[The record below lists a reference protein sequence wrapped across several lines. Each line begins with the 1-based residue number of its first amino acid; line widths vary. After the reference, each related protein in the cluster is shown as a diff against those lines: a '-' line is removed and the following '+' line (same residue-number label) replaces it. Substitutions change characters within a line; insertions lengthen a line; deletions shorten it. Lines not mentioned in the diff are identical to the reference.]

1 MTEQS
6 RPLAHALPGRC
17 AGIMPGAAP
26 AAPRTAARR
35 LRGLVLAG
43 TALGLL
49 AACDQPLDFDMRGN
63 FGNTLDTAEAA
74 RQPVMNRPA
83 PDARGVI
90 SYPNY
95 QVAVARRGDTVADVA
110 NRIGMSAEELAR
122 FNGLR
127 PADPLRPDEV
137 VALPRR
143 VAEPAGGFAGM
154 PQGGNDITAIA
165 AGAIDRSAAVSTT
178 TLPPAGGGMITPVA
192 SAPAAVTPVAQPPAG
207 TEPTRHQVRRGE
219 TAFTIARLYNVSVR
233 SLAEWNGLGADYTI
247 REGQFLL
254 IPVADA
260 QPPARPV
267 ATAAAVTA
275 PGSGS
280 PTPVP
285 PSAATPLPSETTRP
299 AAAPAPAPAAP
310 NLGSTQT
317 APARTAQLATPV
329 QGTIIRDYQ
338 KGRNDGL
345 DIQAP
350 PGTAVV
356 AAEAGT
362 VAAITASADQIPIIV
377 IRHPDN
383 LLTVYANVEGA
394 TVKKD
399 DRVTRGQ
406 KIAQIRSGSSNYL
419 HFEVRRGFDSVDP
432 TPFLAPR

>member
-1 MTEQS
+1 MTQQS
-6 RPLAHALPGRC
+6 RPAACLAHHQGQFRLGQ
-17 AGIMPGAAP
+17 
-26 AAPRTAARR
+26 TLRR
-35 LRGLVLAG
+35 VLLTG

-49 AACDQPLDFDMRGN
+49 AACDRPLDFDMRGN

-74 RQPVMNRPA
+74 RQPVANRPT

-95 QVAVARRGDTVADVA
+95 QVAVAQRGDTVSDVA
-110 NRIGMSAEELAR
+110 SRIGVNAEELAR
-122 FNGLR
+122 FNGMR

-137 VALPRR
+137 LALPGR
-143 VAEPAGGFAGM
+143 VAEPSPATGAVGT
-154 PQGGNDITAIA
+154 DITSMASS
-165 AGAIDRSAAVSTT
+165 AIDRSGPSSVSTT
-178 TLPPAGGGMITPVA
+178 TLPPLTGGATPA
-192 SAPAAVTPVAQPPAG
+192 AAPARSAIPQAQAG
-207 TEPTRHQVRRGE
+207 MEPTRHRVQRGE
-219 TAFTIARLYNVSVR
+219 TAFTVSRLYNVSVR

-247 REGQFLL
+247 REGQYLL
-254 IPVADA
+254 IPVPDTAA
-260 QPPARPV
+260 PQRPA
-267 ATAAAVTA
+267 ATATTAVSA
-275 PGSGS
+275 PGAGS

-285 PSAATPLPSETTRP
+285 PSAATPLPRETPAP
-299 AAAPAPAPAAP
+299 AAAPAPPTAAP
-310 NLGSTQT
+310 NLGASQT
-317 APARTAQLATPV
+317 APARSAQLATPV

-350 PGTAVV
+350 SGTAIV

-394 TVKKD
+394 VVKKD
-399 DRVTRGQ
+399 DKVTRGQ

-419 HFEVRRGFDSVDP
+419 HFEVRKGFDSVDP
-432 TPFLAPR
+432 TPYLAAR

>member
-1 MTEQS
+1 MTHTS
-6 RPLAHALPGRC
+6 RPAARALPAPHLG
-17 AGIMPGAAP
+17 AGIRADRHM
-26 AAPRTAARR
+26 RR
-35 LRGLVLAG
+35 MRAMVLAG
-43 TALGLL
+43 TALAVL
-49 AACDQPLDFDMRGN
+49 AACDEPLDFDMRGN

-110 NRIGMSAEELAR
+110 TRIGVSADELAR

-137 VALPRR
+137 LALPRR

-154 PQGGNDITAIA
+154 PQTGNDITAIA
-165 AGAIDRSAAVSTT
+165 AGAIDRSGGTAVSTT
-178 TLPPAGGGMITPVA
+178 TLPPAGGGMISPVA
-192 SAPAAVTPVAQPPAG
+192 SAPAAQAPRGV
-207 TEPTRHQVRRGE
+207 EPTRHQVRRGE
-219 TAFTIARLYNVSVR
+219 TAFTISRLYNVSVR

-254 IPVADA
+254 IPVPDA
-260 QPPARPV
+260 QPPARP
-267 ATAAAVTA
+267 ATTTAAVTA
-275 PGSGS
+275 PGTGT

-285 PSAATPLPSETTRP
+285 PSAATPLPTETTRP

-310 NLGSTQT
+310 DLGATQS
-317 APARTAQLATPV
+317 APAQTAQLATPV

-356 AAEAGT
+356 AAEGGT

-406 KIAQIRSGSSNYL
+406 KIAQIRSGDANYL

>member
-6 RPLAHALPGRC
+6 RSADRRTSRPGEEIQRRT
-17 AGIMPGAAP
+17 
-26 AAPRTAARR
+26 APRRTLRR
-35 LRGLVLAG
+35 LILAG

-49 AACDQPLDFDMRGN
+49 AACDRPLDFDMRGN

-74 RQPVMNRPA
+74 RQPVANRPT

-110 NRIGMSAEELAR
+110 TRVGVSADELAR

-143 VAEPAGGFAGM
+143 VAEPAGGFATGQSGGTDIAGM
-154 PQGGNDITAIA
+154 ASS
-165 AGAIDRSAAVSTT
+165 AIDRSDAAAVSTT
-178 TLPPAGGGMITPVA
+178 TLPPAGGGMITPA
-192 SAPAAVTPVAQPPAG
+192 SAAPAAAATTAATPPRAQVG
-207 TEPTRHQVRRGE
+207 QEPTRHQVKRGE

-247 REGQFLL
+247 REGQYLL
-254 IPVADA
+254 IPVPEA
-260 QPPARPV
+260 QPPARP
-267 ATAAAVTA
+267 APAAAVTA
-275 PGSGS
+275 PGAGS

-285 PSAATPLPSETTRP
+285 PSAATPLPAEVPKP
-299 AAAPAPAPAAP
+299 AAAPAPA
-310 NLGSTQT
+310 TT
-317 APARTAQLATPV
+317 APDLGAGQSAPSRNAQLATPV

-338 KGRNDGL
+338 KGKNDGL
-345 DIQAP
+345 SIQAP
-350 PGTAVV
+350 SGTAIV

-362 VAAITASADQIPIIV
+362 VAAITTSADQVPIIV

-399 DRVTRGQ
+399 DKVTRGQ

-419 HFEVRRGFDSVDP
+419 HFEVRKGFDSVDP
-432 TPFLAPR
+432 TPYLAPR

>member
-6 RPLAHALPGRC
+6 RP
-17 AGIMPGAAP
+17 
-26 AAPRTAARR
+26 AAPRTCRLGEKTQGQTSARR
-35 LRGLVLAG
+35 TLRRLILAG

-49 AACDQPLDFDMRGN
+49 AACDRPLDFDMRGN

-74 RQPVMNRPA
+74 RQPVANRPQ

-95 QVAVARRGDTVADVA
+95 QVAVARQGDTVADVA
-110 NRIGMSAEELAR
+110 TRIGVAPDELAR

-143 VAEPAGGFAGM
+143 VAEPSAATGGFGTVQAPGT
-154 PQGGNDITAIA
+154 DITSLASS
-165 AGAIDRSAAVSTT
+165 AIDRSDAAAVSTT
-178 TLPPAGGGMITPVA
+178 TLPPAGGGMITPSA
-192 SAPAAVTPVAQPPAG
+192 SAQPASAATPRPQVGQ
-207 TEPTRHQVRRGE
+207 EPTRHQVKRGE

-254 IPVADA
+254 IPVPDA
-260 QPPARPV
+260 QAPARPV
-267 ATAAAVTA
+267 ATAAVTA
-275 PGSGS
+275 PGAGS

-285 PSAATPLPSETTRP
+285 PSAATPLPTEVPTP
-299 AAAPAPAPAAP
+299 AAAPAPATSAP
-310 NLGSTQT
+310 DLGAEQS
-317 APARTAQLATPV
+317 APARNAQLATPV
-329 QGTIIRDYQ
+329 QGTIIRDYE
-338 KGRNDGL
+338 KGKNDGL
-345 DIQAP
+345 DIQAAS
-350 PGTAVV
+350 GTAIV
-356 AAEAGT
+356 AAEGGT
-362 VAAITASADQIPIIV
+362 VAAITASADQVPIIV

-399 DRVTRGQ
+399 DKVTRGQ

-419 HFEVRRGFDSVDP
+419 HFEVRKGFDSVDP
-432 TPFLAPR
+432 TPYLAPR

>member
-6 RPLAHALPGRC
+6 RP
-17 AGIMPGAAP
+17 AARHIFR
-26 AAPRTAARR
+26 AEVTARGCSAPRPRGGLRR
-35 LRGLVLAG
+35 LILAG

-49 AACDQPLDFDMRGN
+49 AACDRPLDFDMRGN

-74 RQPVMNRPA
+74 RQPVANRPA

-110 NRIGMSAEELAR
+110 TRIGIAPEELAR

-127 PADPLRPDEV
+127 PADALRPDEV

-143 VAEPAGGFAGM
+143 VAEPVGGFATT
-154 PQGGNDITAIA
+154 QTGGTDITSLASS
-165 AGAIDRSAAVSTT
+165 AIDRSDAAAVSTT
-178 TLPPAGGGMITPVA
+178 TLPPAGGGMITPA
-192 SAPAAVTPVAQPPAG
+192 SASPAAAAAPRAPVGQ
-207 TEPTRHQVRRGE
+207 EPTRHQVKRGE
-219 TAFTIARLYNVSVR
+219 TAFTISRLYNVSVR

-254 IPVADA
+254 IPVPDMQA
-260 QPPARPV
+260 PARPV
-267 ATAAAVTA
+267 AAAAVTA
-275 PGSGS
+275 PGAGS

-285 PSAATPLPSETTRP
+285 PSAATPLPAAVPAP
-299 AAAPAPAPAAP
+299 AAAPAPATSAPDLGAGQSAA
-310 NLGSTQT
+310 
-317 APARTAQLATPV
+317 ARNAQLATPV

-338 KGRNDGL
+338 KGKNDGL

-350 PGTAVV
+350 AGTAIV

-362 VAAITASADQIPIIV
+362 VAAITASADQVPIIV

-394 TVKKD
+394 VVKKD
-399 DRVTRGQ
+399 DKVTRGQ

-419 HFEVRRGFDSVDP
+419 HFEVRKGFDSVDP
-432 TPFLAPR
+432 TPYLAPR

>member
-1 MTEQS
+1 MTQQS
-6 RPLAHALPGRC
+6 RP
-17 AGIMPGAAP
+17 
-26 AAPRTAARR
+26 APRRMFRPDLTRGGRTLRR
-35 LRGLVLAG
+35 LMLAG

-49 AACDQPLDFDMRGN
+49 AACDRPLDFDMRGN

-74 RQPVMNRPA
+74 RQPVANRPA

-95 QVAVARRGDTVADVA
+95 QVAVARRGDTVTDVA
-110 NRIGMSAEELAR
+110 SRVGISAEELAR

-127 PADPLRPDEV
+127 PADTLRPDEV

-143 VAEPAGGFAGM
+143 VAEPSPATGGFGTVQAPGT
-154 PQGGNDITAIA
+154 DITSLASS
-165 AGAIDRSAAVSTT
+165 AIDRSDAAAVSTT

-192 SAPAAVTPVAQPPAG
+192 SAPAPAATTPRPQVGQ
-207 TEPTRHQVRRGE
+207 EPTRHQVKRGE
-219 TAFTIARLYNVSVR
+219 TAFTISRLYNVSVR

-254 IPVADA
+254 IPVPDTQA
-260 QPPARPV
+260 PARP
-267 ATAAAVTA
+267 AAAVVTA
-275 PGSGS
+275 PGAGS

-285 PSAATPLPSETTRP
+285 PSAATPLPTETTRP
-299 AAAPAPAPAAP
+299 AAAPAPATTAP
-310 NLGSTQT
+310 NLGAAQT
-317 APARTAQLATPV
+317 APSRNAQLATPV

-338 KGRNDGL
+338 KGKNDGL

-350 PGTAVV
+350 AGTAIV
-356 AAEAGT
+356 AAEGGT

-394 TVKKD
+394 VVKKD
-399 DRVTRGQ
+399 DKVTRGQ

-419 HFEVRRGFDSVDP
+419 HFEVRKGFDSVDP
-432 TPFLAPR
+432 TPYLAPR

>member
-1 MTEQS
+1 MTETS
-6 RPLAHALPGRC
+6 RPVTRALP
-17 AGIMPGAAP
+17 ALL
-26 AAPRTAARR
+26 AARADHPQGAR
-35 LRGLVLAG
+35 LRALVLAAG
-43 TALGLL
+43 ALGLL
-49 AACDQPLDFDMRGN
+49 AACDRPLDFDMRGN

-110 NRIGMSAEELAR
+110 SRIGVSADELAR

-137 VALPRR
+137 LALPSR
-143 VAEPAGGFAGM
+143 VAEPSGGFAGV
-154 PQGGNDITAIA
+154 PQSGTDITAMA
-165 AGAIDRSAAVSTT
+165 AGAIDRSGGTAISTT

-192 SAPAAVTPVAQPPAG
+192 SAPAAATPAATPRPAG
-207 TEPTRHQVRRGE
+207 VEPTRHQVRRGE
-219 TAFTIARLYNVSVR
+219 TAFTISRLYNVSVR

-260 QPPARPV
+260 QPPARPAT

-275 PGSGS
+275 PGAGS

-285 PSAATPLPSETTRP
+285 PSAATPLPTETPRP

-310 NLGSTQT
+310 NLGATQS
-317 APARTAQLATPV
+317 APAQTAQLQTPV

-362 VAAITASADQIPIIV
+362 VAAITASADQVPIIV

-394 TVKKD
+394 TVQKD

-406 KIAQIRSGSSNYL
+406 KIAQIRGGSDNYL

>member
-1 MTEQS
+1 MTQQS
-6 RPLAHALPGRC
+6 RPATCLAHHQGQFRLGQ
-17 AGIMPGAAP
+17 
-26 AAPRTAARR
+26 TLRR
-35 LRGLVLAG
+35 VLLTG

-49 AACDQPLDFDMRGN
+49 AACDRPLDFDMRGN

-74 RQPVMNRPA
+74 RQPVANRPT

-95 QVAVARRGDTVADVA
+95 QVAVAQRGDTVSDVA
-110 NRIGMSAEELAR
+110 SRIGVNAEELAR
-122 FNGLR
+122 FNGMR

-137 VALPRR
+137 LALPGR
-143 VAEPAGGFAGM
+143 VAEPSHATGAVGT
-154 PQGGNDITAIA
+154 DITSMASS
-165 AGAIDRSAAVSTT
+165 AIDRSGPSSVSTT
-178 TLPPAGGGMITPVA
+178 TLPPLTGGATPA
-192 SAPAAVTPVAQPPAG
+192 AAPARSAIPQAQAG
-207 TEPTRHQVRRGE
+207 MEPTRHRVQRGE
-219 TAFTIARLYNVSVR
+219 TAFTVSRLYNVSVR

-247 REGQFLL
+247 REGQYLL
-254 IPVADA
+254 IPVPDTAA
-260 QPPARPV
+260 PQRPAAT
-267 ATAAAVTA
+267 ATAAVSA
-275 PGSGS
+275 PGAGS

-285 PSAATPLPSETTRP
+285 PSAATPLPRETPAP
-299 AAAPAPAPAAP
+299 AAAPAPPTAAP
-310 NLGSTQT
+310 NLGASQT
-317 APARTAQLATPV
+317 APARSAQLATPV

-350 PGTAVV
+350 SGTAIV

-394 TVKKD
+394 VVKKD
-399 DRVTRGQ
+399 DKVTRGQ

-419 HFEVRRGFDSVDP
+419 HFEVRKGFDSVDP
-432 TPFLAPR
+432 TPYLVAR

>member
-1 MTEQS
+1 MTQQS
-6 RPLAHALPGRC
+6 RP
-17 AGIMPGAAP
+17 
-26 AAPRTAARR
+26 APRRMFRPALHERGQTLRR
-35 LRGLVLAG
+35 LMLAG
-43 TALGLL
+43 TALGML
-49 AACDQPLDFDMRGN
+49 AACDRPLDFDMRGN

-74 RQPVMNRPA
+74 RQPVANRPA

-110 NRIGMSAEELAR
+110 TRVGVSADELAR

-127 PADPLRPDEV
+127 PADVLRPDEV

-143 VAEPAGGFAGM
+143 VAEPSAATGGFGTIRS
-154 PQGGNDITAIA
+154 PGTDITTLASS
-165 AGAIDRSAAVSTT
+165 AIDRSDAAAVSTT
-178 TLPPAGGGMITPVA
+178 TLPPAGGGLITPVA
-192 SAPAAVTPVAQPPAG
+192 SAPAAATPRAQVGLEPA
-207 TEPTRHQVRRGE
+207 RHQVKRGE
-219 TAFTIARLYNVSVR
+219 TAFTVARLYNVSVR

-247 REGQFLL
+247 REGQYLL
-254 IPVADA
+254 IPVPDA
-260 QPPARPV
+260 QAPARP

-275 PGSGS
+275 PGAGS

-285 PSAATPLPSETTRP
+285 PSAATPLPTEVPRP
-299 AAAPAPAPAAP
+299 AAAPAPATTAP
-310 NLGSTQT
+310 NLGAAQT
-317 APARTAQLATPV
+317 APTRNAQLAQPV

-350 PGTAVV
+350 SGTAIV

-362 VAAITASADQIPIIV
+362 VAAITASADQVPIIV

-394 TVKKD
+394 VVKKD
-399 DRVTRGQ
+399 DKVTRGQ
-406 KIAQIRSGSSNYL
+406 KIAQIRAGSSNYL
-419 HFEVRRGFDSVDP
+419 HFEVRKGFDSVDP
-432 TPFLAPR
+432 TPYLTPR